1 MIGHAPAANI
11 VLTGPNRVLTHSLLA
26 GSFAIAAIAIIAVR
40 PDVRPRLYEIPQI
53 LCSSSNEATSRPKSQ
68 VSTLR
73 SEPITGMPG
82 KRVTVQLVRYPP
94 NGFTPSHVHGGDVTA
109 VVLKG
114 TVRSE
119 HAGLAA
125 ADYQAGEAFHEPIG
139 TTHVFIENTSMTEP
153 AEILAITVHDEGA
166 QLTTLL

>member
-1 MIGHAPAANI
+1 MIGYAPTAHRI
-11 VLTGPNRVLTHSLLA
+11 PTGLVLA
-26 GSFAIAAIAIIAVR
+26 GALAIASVAIIATRFDAR
-40 PDVRPRLYEIPQI
+40 PCLDEIPQI
-53 LCSSSNEATSRPKSQ
+53 LCSSSGEATPRPRSQ
-68 VSTLR
+68 VTTVS

-94 NGFTPSHVHGGDVTA
+94 GGFSPSHVHGGDVTA
-109 VVLKG
+109 FVVKG

-125 ADYQAGEAFHEPIG
+125 ADYHAGETFHEPVG
-139 TTHVFIENTSMTEP
+139 TTHVFIENTSATEP

-166 QLTTLL
+166 ALTTFL